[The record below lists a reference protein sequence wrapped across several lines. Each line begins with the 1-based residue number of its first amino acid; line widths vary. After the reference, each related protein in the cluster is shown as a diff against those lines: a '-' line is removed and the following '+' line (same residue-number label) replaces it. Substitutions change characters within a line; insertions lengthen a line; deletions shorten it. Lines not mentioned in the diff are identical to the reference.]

1 MLRKL
6 ILAFFI
12 ILATTLTA
20 HADNTAYADN
30 FYAEMDALYR
40 ADNLDAVERR
50 SEQELKL
57 KPDSLAAY
65 YFLAEVRFKRGQY
78 EEAVPFMMKF
88 EEYHDALEAR
98 EKAKLLKEK
107 GEKDTEI
114 ILIDVWFV
122 HMYYELGRYHFSKG
136 DYTKS
141 LEWLMRAKTRFQN
154 DPSLHGFI
162 GVSYMQTGEY
172 KKAVKHLEVQYDQN
186 SDDPSPLYNIA
197 CAYAL
202 WGKSK
207 KAISSLARAIEANE
221 DFRNSARSDKDFDN
235 IRKSRRFIELVG
247 G

>member
-20 HADNTAYADN
+20 HADN
-30 FYAEMDALYR
+30 FYAEMDGLYR
-40 ADNLDAVERR
+40 AGNLEAVERR

-57 KPDSLAAY
+57 KPDSLTAY
-65 YFLAEVRFKRGQY
+65 YFLTEVRFKRGQFD
-78 EEAVPFMMKF
+78 EAVPFMMKF

-98 EKAKLLKEK
+98 EKAKFLKEN
-107 GEKDTEI
+107 GEKNAGF

-122 HMYYELGRYHFSKG
+122 HMYYELGRYYFSKS

-141 LEWLMRAKTRFQN
+141 LEWMMRARSRYQN
-154 DPSLHGFI
+154 EPSLHGFL

-172 KKAVKHLEVQYDQN
+172 KKAVKHLEVQYEQDK
-186 SDDPSPLYNIA
+186 DDPSPLYNIA

-202 WGKSK
+202 QGKRR
-207 KAISSLARAIEANE
+207 KAISSLAKAIEANE

-235 IRKSRRFIELVG
+235 IRKSRGFIELVG
-247 G
+247 GAG